1 VTTESLPGRDVA
13 RSVLRLA
20 FPIAW
25 TVGSLLAMAIVFTVA
40 NAAAAVGVPVEEPTA
55 CTRLD
60 DDRARLACF
69 DALFP
74 RGGRR
79 AATSAIPSAAP
90 GAAPPATAPESMFG
104 VNDNVRRARGE
115 TLATDAMPE
124 MIESTVARLDP
135 LEPGRNR
142 ITLANGQ
149 VWEQVEAS
157 TRFQP
162 RAGEAVTVRQASLG
176 SYLMRASRGAAVRAR
191 RLR

>member
-1 VTTESLPGRDVA
+1 
-13 RSVLRLA
+13 VLRLA
-20 FPIAW
+20 FTVAW
-25 TVGSLLAMAIVFTVA
+25 TVGALLAMAIIVTVA
-40 NAAAAVGVPVEEPTA
+40 NAAAAAPAPEPTA

-74 RGGRR
+74 RGGRPDASGAVT
-79 AATSAIPSAAP
+79 AAAA
-90 GAAPPATAPESMFG
+90 GAPPPAPAPEAAFG

-115 TLATDAMPE
+115 TPATDAMPE
-124 MIESTVARLDP
+124 RIESTVTRLDP
-135 LEPGRNR
+135 LEPGRIR

-149 VWEQVEAS
+149 VWEQVEPSA
-157 TRFQP
+157 RFQP
-162 RAGEAVTVRQASLG
+162 RAGEMVTVRQASLG